1 MFLSHL
7 LINAKAAAGVANEA
21 IGVVGQIN
29 AVAVALADVLLATFP
44 GDVGVDIEVGEEREH
59 YEHVA
64 GKQVLPQS
72 ISQSV

>member
-29 AVAVALADVLLATFP
+29 AVKSV
-44 GDVGVDIEVGEEREH
+44 
-59 YEHVA
+59 
-64 GKQVLPQS
+64 S
-72 ISQSV
+72 ITSM